1 MLALLFCLL
10 FGRLVEQ
17 LFLEFSNS
25 RVVVSIAHYSVNRS
39 GDVSPANV
47 ANNNWAIVALEVGR
61 PVAEPFV
68 VLNGCLNAAI
78 AW

>member
-1 MLALLFCLL
+1 MLALLFCPL

-39 GDVSPANV
+39 GNVSPANV
-47 ANNNWAIVALEVGR
+47 ANNHAVIATLEVGAPR
-61 PVAEPFV
+61 SPSQS
-68 VLNGCLNAAI
+68 
-78 AW
+78 

>member
-17 LFLEFSNS
+17 LFLEFSNG

-39 GDVSPANV
+39 GNVSPTNV
-47 ANNNWAIVALEVGR
+47 ANNHRAIVTLEVGR
-61 PVAEPFV
+61 PLAEPIV
-68 VLNGCLNAAI
+68 VLNGRLNAAI

>member
-17 LFLEFSNS
+17 LFFEFSNG
-25 RVVVSIAHYSVNRS
+25 RVIVSIAHHSINRS
-39 GDVSPANV
+39 RDVSPTNI

-61 PVAEPFV
+61 PLAEPIV
-68 VLNGCLNAAI
+68 VLYGCLNAAI